1 MEIAIVIGVFV
12 VLIGGIVLLFR
23 WAIRKSKKK
32 NEMYRAFGLKLDMVY
47 TESRHMMVKVPHLSG
62 TRNGLPL
69 EIYEYIVG
77 SGKNQTVY
85 TAIRYSQSPHD
96 FQFRIGRE
104 NFFTKVGKKMGFKD
118 IEFDNFELDKKFLFK
133 SKDEEQFRAL
143 MDYKLLHDLEGIVKS
158 IRGTIENKN
167 GLLTYT
173 MAGNASKPERFDE
186 LEEVLSFM
194 DKIVTKENRR

>member
-1 MEIAIVIGVFV
+1 MEAAILISVFV
-12 VLIGGIVLLFR
+12 VLIGGLVLIIR
-23 WAIRKSKKK
+23 WSIRKNKKK
-32 NEMYRAFGLKLDMVY
+32 NEMYRALGLKLDMTY

-96 FQFRIGRE
+96 FQFRIGKE
-104 NFFTKVGKKMGFKD
+104 NFFTRVGKKVGFKD

-133 SKDEEQFRAL
+133 SKDEDQFRAI
-143 MDYKLLHDLEGIVKS
+143 MDYKLLHDLEGVVNS
-158 IRGTIENKN
+158 MRGTIENKN
-167 GLLTYT
+167 GALTYT
-173 MAGNASKPERFDE
+173 MAGNASKPERFAE
-186 LEEVLSFM
+186 LEEVLGFM
-194 DKIVTKENRR
+194 DKIVAKKERR